1 MTIAITGATGNIGRA
16 TALSLIDSGVDDVRL
31 LVRSAAKI
39 PDELKGLPHAVCTYA
54 DDESALAAL
63 EGVDALFM
71 VSAKESPRRV
81 ADHRAFID
89 AASRAGVG
97 SVVYTSFL
105 GAAPEAIFSHAR
117 DHFFTEQ
124 HIKASG
130 VSWTFLRD
138 SFYLEFFA
146 ELIASGEIRGP
157 AGDGACAGVSRSDV
171 ARVAAA
177 VLASPGAHAGKTYDL
192 TGPEAFTMAEAA
204 RIATE
209 AAGRPVEYIDETIA
223 QAWASR
229 EPYGVPQ
236 WETAAWITTYT
247 AIRAGQLD
255 VVTDSVEKI
264 TGRAPLSLA
273 EVLAEKASRQA
284 EKAS

>member
-1 MTIAITGATGNIGRA
+1 MTIAIAGATGNIGRA

-39 PDELKGLPHAVCTYA
+39 PDELKGLPYAVCTYA
-54 DDESALAAL
+54 DDEAALAAL
-63 EGVDALFM
+63 KGVDALLM

-89 AASRAGVG
+89 AASRARVG
-97 SVVYTSFL
+97 SIVYTSFL
-105 GAAPEAIFSHAR
+105 GAAPEAIFTHAR
-117 DHFFTEQ
+117 DHFFTEE

-130 VSWTFLRD
+130 IDWTFLRD

-146 ELIASGEIRGP
+146 ALLASGEIRGP

-177 VLASPGAHAGKTYDL
+177 VLADPGAHAGKTYDL

-204 RIATE
+204 RIGTE
-209 AAGRPVEYIDETIA
+209 ATGNPVEYIDETIE

-236 WETAAWITTYT
+236 WEVAAWITTYT

-264 TGRAPLSLA
+264 TGRAPLSLS
-273 EVLAEKASRQA
+273 EVLTQQRAS
-284 EKAS
+284 

>member
-1 MTIAITGATGNIGRA
+1 M
-16 TALSLIDSGVDDVRL
+16 
-31 LVRSAAKI
+31 
-39 PDELKGLPHAVCTYA
+39 
-54 DDESALAAL
+54 AAL
-63 EGVDALFM
+63 EGVDALLM
-71 VSAKESPRRV
+71 VSAKESPHRV

-89 AASRAGVG
+89 AASRARVG
-97 SVVYTSFL
+97 SIVYTSFL
-105 GAAPEAIFSHAR
+105 GAAPEAIFTHAR
-117 DHFFTEQ
+117 DHFFTEE

-130 VSWTFLRD
+130 IAWTFLRD

-146 ELIASGEIRGP
+146 ELMASGEIRGP
-157 AGDGACAGVSRSDV
+157 AGDGACAGVSRYDV

-177 VLASPGAHAGKTYDL
+177 VLADPGAHAGKTYDL

-204 RIATE
+204 RIGTE
-209 AAGRPVEYIDETIA
+209 ATGSPVEYIDETIE

-229 EPYGVPQ
+229 EPYGAPQ

-264 TGRAPLSLA
+264 TGRAPLSLSD
-273 EVLAEKASRQA
+273 VLAAQRVS
-284 EKAS
+284 

>member
-1 MTIAITGATGNIGRA
+1 MTIAIAGATGNIGRA

-39 PDELKGLPHAVCTYA
+39 PDELKGLPYAVCTYA
-54 DDESALAAL
+54 DDEAALAAL
-63 EGVDALFM
+63 KGVDALLM

-89 AASRAGVG
+89 AASRARVG
-97 SVVYTSFL
+97 SIVYTSFL
-105 GAAPEAIFSHAR
+105 GAAPEAIFTHAR
-117 DHFFTEQ
+117 DHFFTEE

-130 VSWTFLRD
+130 IDWTFLRD

-146 ELIASGEIRGP
+146 ALMASGEIRGP

-177 VLASPGAHAGKTYDL
+177 VLADPGAHAGKTYDL

-204 RIATE
+204 RIGTRSNTSTRRSSRPGPRASPTGSPNGRWPRGSPHTPRYARASLTSSPTQSKRSP
-209 AAGRPVEYIDETIA
+209 AAC
-223 QAWASR
+223 
-229 EPYGVPQ
+229 
-236 WETAAWITTYT
+236 
-247 AIRAGQLD
+247 LC
-255 VVTDSVEKI
+255 
-264 TGRAPLSLA
+264 L
-273 EVLAEKASRQA
+273 
-284 EKAS
+284 